1 MMVINKWLEV
11 SCKIS
16 FHSLASHRVT
26 LLYQGWPVWCCDA
39 SRKSSSV
46 SSPLPRINNLSS
58 DSYGNPNSVYHFE
71 TVDENMLQVLW
82 RANASF
88 CQILVVQDWKA
99 ASVARHGGSPDHGSG
114 SQLLIVQNKDLSP
127 LQALEECTPGS
138 SSIGL
143 SLSTGVS
150 NNWSICSSSP
160 KRSYIRS
167 SHYYPCGRLIC
178 FVTWQLWVA
187 SCKMSNNSYTDDA
200 IYEFV
205 KLSLPQQKFDF
216 ENGARNRNSLQ
227 ECEHT

>member
-1 MMVINKWLEV
+1 VRDGDQQMARDELQNF
-11 SCKIS
+11 IS
-16 FHSLASHRVT
+16 LFSNPPRHYPTS
-26 LLYQGWPVWCCDA
+26 Q
-39 SRKSSSV
+39 KSSSV

-58 DSYGNPNSVYHFE
+58 DSYGNPNSVYHLE

-88 CQILVVQDWKA
+88 CQMLVVQDWKA
-99 ASVARHGGSPDHGSG
+99 ASVARHGASPERGSG

-127 LQALEECTPGS
+127 LQALEERTPGS

-178 FVTWQLWVA
+178 FVT
-187 SCKMSNNSYTDDA
+187 
-200 IYEFV
+200 
-205 KLSLPQQKFDF
+205 
-216 ENGARNRNSLQ
+216 
-227 ECEHT
+227 